1 MTAQSTKTKVNQ
13 PLPDRY
19 YGAFRTLMFAKQ
31 IYADQSLSTP
41 VKIVLTELLHS
52 YNSKDDRCDYVTER
66 DVAKKHQL
74 GLETVRLAI
83 KAGIARGYLTTFQAG
98 KYERNQYTWKWDR
111 DPAEFPDTPRAPR
124 RHSDA
129 TKQKQREAT
138 RKRAPVLEGSTDL
151 YLREVQTVLEGSTGP
166 VLEGSG
172 QETIRVLP
180 DERIQNESTHGE
192 RGEFSK
198 VGPKD
203 LAKDQHSTNPHTA
216 AGTHAD
222 AGRPLADPQTTVGQP
237 VVPSSHWPAAGK
249 KSSPATG
256 ASFSGAHKPQEA
268 AGAAIPS
275 GPVPAAPARSRKPK
289 RKKDELSPA
298 PKTYS
303 EKTKAYCLS
312 LLDAF
317 PQEWTTKHHKAGDDP
332 AARQKSDWAEA
343 LDKLDRLLKAG
354 IDPNYLVIRAGMY
367 ADEMATKNKEASLSR
382 PQKTGCI

>member
-1 MTAQSTKTKVNQ
+1 
-13 PLPDRY
+13 
-19 YGAFRTLMFAKQ
+19 
-31 IYADQSLSTP
+31 
-41 VKIVLTELLHS
+41 
-52 YNSKDDRCDYVTER
+52 
-66 DVAKKHQL
+66 
-74 GLETVRLAI
+74 
-83 KAGIARGYLTTFQAG
+83 
-98 KYERNQYTWKWDR
+98 
-111 DPAEFPDTPRAPR
+111 
-124 RHSDA
+124 
-129 TKQKQREAT
+129 
-138 RKRAPVLEGSTDL
+138 
-151 YLREVQTVLEGSTGP
+151 LREVQTVLEGSTGP

-172 QETIRVLP
+172 QETILILL

-367 ADEMATKNKEASLSR
+367 ADEMATKNKEA
-382 PQKTGCI
+382 QFIKTPENWLYMIEQEWTTEAGQRAYSQWQDGTKPKTEYEEILAAHSHVNDANVEVLRQQCEEATSAY